1 MVHEQALRYVR
12 FQQLCL
18 KCDSIYMI
26 VGKYKAGKSLTIDL
40 MTDLNIEVQ
49 DLEEEGHTELIGG

>member
-1 MVHEQALRYVR
+1 
-12 FQQLCL
+12 
-18 KCDSIYMI
+18 MI